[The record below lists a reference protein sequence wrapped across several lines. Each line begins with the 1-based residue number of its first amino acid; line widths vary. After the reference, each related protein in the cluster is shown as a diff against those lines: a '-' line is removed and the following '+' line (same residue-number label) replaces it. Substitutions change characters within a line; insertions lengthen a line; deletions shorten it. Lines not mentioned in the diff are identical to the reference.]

1 MEIQRCHSCGVI
13 LTEQNSFINTNHP
26 RRFCRACYAKKKRE
40 YYIKNRDRIL
50 ARDKEYYWKNWLKI
64 REKERI
70 RALCLYGGKRGM
82 VKRGLNKRRF
92 QGKCE
97 LCEKEIKA
105 RPYYHHW
112 DDSNLNKGIWVCY
125 HCHRLVEAIDAELE
139 QPFLREK
146 YIDLKKRLDNDFA
159 ILEPSNK

>member
-82 VKRGLNKRRF
+82 VKRGLNNAVSKVNVNYV
-92 QGKCE
+92 K
-97 LCEKEIKA
+97 KK
-105 RPYYHHW
+105 
-112 DDSNLNKGIWVCY
+112 
-125 HCHRLVEAIDAELE
+125 
-139 QPFLREK
+139 
-146 YIDLKKRLDNDFA
+146 LKHVH
-159 ILEPSNK
+159 IIIIGTIQI